1 MFQYLI
7 LLSVNLF
14 LFMQATTAQQT
25 IPLYDGKIPNNK
37 EGIKNTEYA
46 ETGDDRVERVF
57 EVSEPTLTVY
67 KPKIQDKRGISIVI
81 CPGGGY
87 HILSIDKEGREI
99 AHSLN
104 EMGITAFVLKY
115 RIPSNNKNVDKSV
128 APLMDAQRAV
138 QLVREQAKRWGIDK
152 NKIGI
157 MGFSAGGHLA
167 AAAST
172 QYINVLIAN
181 TLQTSLRPDFSV
193 LAYPVISFD
202 EKLTH
207 KGSRDNLLQD
217 ASLKNNKF
225 YTSTEQAVTYFSA
238 EKNITS
244 QTPPAFIFHSQDDNV
259 VNVANSLHYYQ
270 QLIENKVPGNQ
281 LIIYP
286 SGGHGYGLNLPGKN
300 EKWIERLKNWL
311 DILYP

>member
-1 MFQYLI
+1 MIKYLI
-7 LLSVNLF
+7 LFSVNLF
-14 LFMQATTAQQT
+14 LLMQATTAQQT

-37 EGIKNTEYA
+37 EGIKNTEYT
-46 ETGDDRVERVF
+46 ETDDDRVKRVF
-57 EVSEPTLTVY
+57 EISEPTLTVY
-67 KPKIQDKRGISIVI
+67 KPKIQDKRGISIII

-172 QYINVLIAN
+172 QYINVLIGN

-311 DILYP
+311 DVLYP